1 MLKENQQFMK
11 VLIDVS
17 DDKAEFIL
25 ELLNNFSFVKVKEI
39 SPSKAKLLIE
49 IKEAVD
55 TLNLVKKGKLKGKTA
70 KELLK
75 EL

>member
-1 MLKENQQFMK
+1 MKENHQFMK

-17 DDKAEFIL
+17 DNKAEFIL
-25 ELLNNFSFVKVKEI
+25 ELLNNFSFVKAKEI

-49 IKEAVD
+49 IIEAVD
-55 TLNLVKKGKLKGKTA
+55 TLNLVKKGKLKGKPA
-70 KELLK
+70 KELLN